1 MFKFQQ
7 IQLLNAKCQRMNYK
21 WFFAGYLLLPLFGL
35 SQKRVGDLTLLYN
48 SVITSAQDSSKK
60 ISSTT
65 GYFIKGNLSRSEV
78 NSPQFSSV
86 TIYDSKAASGVI
98 LREVNGQKLLI
109 RLNEEN
115 WNQKNRR
122 FLNLNFA
129 KTNETKTIA
138 GYFCTQAKAATPDGF
153 EITVFYTRDLI
164 PENKFYDPSFKNL
177 DGLPLEYELAKGNLH
192 IKYSLASINLNP
204 VAASKFDIPTSGYRE
219 LTYDESLKMK
229 TNP

>member
-1 MFKFQQ
+1 MFIMKNKW
-7 IQLLNAKCQRMNYK
+7 LLT
-21 WFFAGYLLLPLFGL
+21 GIILLPFFG
-35 SQKRVGDLTLLYN
+35 SAQKRVGDLTLLYN
-48 SVITSAQDSSKK
+48 SAITSLQDSAKK

-65 GYFIKGNLSRSEV
+65 GFFLKGNLSRAEV
-78 NSPQFSSV
+78 SSNMFSSV
-86 TIYDSKAASGVI
+86 TIYDSKTGSGV
-98 LREVNGQKLLI
+98 LLKEVNGQKLLI
-109 RLNEEN
+109 RMNEEN

-122 FLNLNFA
+122 FLNLNFT
-129 KTNETKTIA
+129 KSNESKMIA
-138 GYFCTQAKAATPDGF
+138 GYACIRASASTSDGF

-229 TNP
+229 GQ